1 MGMFSNPCGDEKQ
14 YKMSAEGQSFGVTWF
29 FSSHGP
35 TPHWMMSDR
44 AVTSVS
50 KFARLLRQE
59 QSH

>member
-50 KFARLLRQE
+50 KFARL
-59 QSH
+59 